1 MRLESV
7 TPGGLQD
14 YCERARRLL
23 ESSRNNVNP
32 FDAFK
37 PEVPAGVFLE
47 PSKQEF
53 DEMEALGLQE
63 LSKLCFVLI
72 AGGLGERLGFS
83 GIKISL
89 PVCTIAEDYSYMK
102 FYAQYALACQARAK
116 KLDESLGDD
125 FFVPFGIMVSDDTHD
140 RTVALLEQ
148 NNYFGMKPEQVF
160 IMKQENVPA
169 LIDNTAK
176 LALNESTGLVQT
188 KPHGHGDIHNLLYG
202 SQTAQKWRDMGKEWM
217 MFI

>member
-1 MRLESV
+1 VKLQKV

-23 ESSRNNVNP
+23 EASRNNVNP
-32 FDAFK
+32 FDAFRPQVPTGVYLK
-37 PEVPAGVFLE
+37 PEEA
-47 PSKQEF
+47 EF
-53 DEMEALGLQE
+53 DRMEQLGLQE

-83 GIKISL
+83 GIKVSL
-89 PVCTIAEDYSYMK
+89 PVCTIADDYSYLK
-102 FYAQYALACQARAK
+102 FYAQYTLACQERAR
-116 KLDESLGDD
+116 KLDASLGED
-125 FFVPFGIMVSDDTHD
+125 FYVPFGIMVSDDTHD
-140 RTVALLEQ
+140 RTLALLQ
-148 NNYFGMKPEQVF
+148 ANNYFGMKPEQVD

-169 LIDNTAK
+169 LIDNSAK
-176 LALNESTGLVQT
+176 LALNDVTGLVQT

-202 SQTAQKWRDMGKEWM
+202 SGVAAKWRALGKDWM